1 MHVGLVMEC
10 DYREG
15 RTQEEAFAEA
25 MDIAEIAETDGLDGV
40 WLAERHF
47 AMHRRPTDPMGA
59 GIPSIA
65 AVPLVLGAAI
75 AARTSRVRIG
85 TGVSVLP
92 LCHPIRTAEE
102 AATVDQISKGR
113 LDFGVGR
120 SGFPRA
126 YSGYGV
132 RYDESRERFQESLD
146 LILKAWTQ
154 DGFTHTGKYFATDNL
169 TVVPRPYQKPHPP
182 IWVAATTPDT
192 FAMVGRMGYSL
203 VTGLRGFDVPEAVGH
218 LAAYR
223 AARREHGHAG
233 DGNVYLRIPV
243 FVADTAAQARSE
255 PEESTMRS
263 YRRLAENFASSVG
276 ATGSTTARR
285 TWSSTGSQSCATSS
299 ACRVSS
305 LNPTSAGGSRSSA
318 CSTRSASTRERSPRA
333 CADRNGSFRDARPER
348 EESAMT
354 NNRRTYVYV
363 GLAGETAPGRPVKSG
378 LYRMAAGDDRWELA
392 TRGLP
397 AAPAIRAIAT
407 HPESPEIV
415 FVGTQDGPY
424 RSSDHGE
431 HWDKLDVP
439 DHGLPVWS
447 LAFDPRNAQVVYAG
461 YENCEIYCSEDGGE
475 RWRQLPVTVRF
486 PEVTVAPGSNPAKRV
501 LKLAANP
508 ANPDEI
514 YGAIEVGGVI
524 RSLDGGEHW
533 ENMSHGQYVNDDT
546 VDMHGVLVGRWR
558 PGQ

>member
-1 MHVGLVMEC
+1 MEESHMHVGLVMEC

-25 MDIAEIAETDGLDGV
+25 MSIAEIAETQGLDGV

-65 AVPLVLGAAI
+65 SVPLVLAAAI
-75 AARTSRVRIG
+75 AARTTRLRVG

-154 DGFTHTGKYFATDNL
+154 EGFSHAGKYFSADNL
-169 TVVPRPYQKPHPP
+169 TIVPRPYQKPHPP

-192 FAMVGRMGYSL
+192 FPMVGRMGFSL

-218 LAAYR
+218 LGAYR

-233 DGNVYLRIPV
+233 DGNVYLRIPAY
-243 FVADTAAQARSE
+243 VAETAALARSE

-276 ATGSTTARR
+276 ATGT
-285 TWSSTGSQSCATSS
+285 TSS
-299 ACRVSS
+299 EERAERAERLSS
-305 LNPTSAGGSRSSA
+305 LTYDDVLR
-318 CSTRSASTRERSPRA
+318 
-333 CADRNGSFRDARPER
+333 DRVAYGTPD
-348 EESAMT
+348 M
-354 NNRRTYVYV
+354 VV
-363 GLAGETAPGRPVKSG
+363 
-378 LYRMAAGDDRWELA
+378 DRL
-392 TRGLP
+392 
-397 AAPAIRAIAT
+397 
-407 HPESPEIV
+407 
-415 FVGTQDGPY
+415 
-424 RSSDHGE
+424 
-431 HWDKLDVP
+431 
-439 DHGLPVWS
+439 
-447 LAFDPRNAQVVYAG
+447 
-461 YENCEIYCSEDGGE
+461 
-475 RWRQLPVTVRF
+475 RQLRDQLSLSGVIIESNVGGRIPLERVLNSIRLYAQ
-486 PEVTVAPGSNPAKRV
+486 EVAPR
-501 LKLAANP
+501 L
-508 ANPDEI
+508 
-514 YGAIEVGGVI
+514 
-524 RSLDGGEHW
+524 R
-533 ENMSHGQYVNDDT
+533 
-546 VDMHGVLVGRWR
+546 
-558 PGQ
+558 